1 MSKINNTNSYDNDG
15 KSSKLIIIS
24 KSRLSSAK
32 DNSNFMT
39 IYEGDKKI
47 TCDIGKENIQK
58 KKLKKVFST
67 LKEALLKYSSST
79 GKLDISIKK
88 MNNIPKR
95 NKLNISINNE
105 IKYNNQNKQNLN
117 TIETCNELI
126 TYGNNRE
133 IKIEKNIRSNYNN
146 KIKKKDIIE
155 DNFNNKS
162 KNDNREE
169 EKENDNEEEDSFDF
183 NLEGLK
189 IINIEKLNNN
199 KNISQQ
205 KNTNL
210 LTQNYFSI

>member
-95 NKLNISINNE
+95 NKLNISIN
-105 IKYNNQNKQNLN
+105 K
-117 TIETCNELI
+117 
-126 TYGNNRE
+126 
-133 IKIEKNIRSNYNN
+133 
-146 KIKKKDIIE
+146 
-155 DNFNNKS
+155 
-162 KNDNREE
+162 
-169 EKENDNEEEDSFDF
+169 
-183 NLEGLK
+183 
-189 IINIEKLNNN
+189 
-199 KNISQQ
+199 
-205 KNTNL
+205 
-210 LTQNYFSI
+210 